1 MSTSGV
7 TMKVLVVNDNPAI
20 NTILEEILTDDGH
33 EVKCLSKLEEAEVE
47 LITFK
52 PDAIIIEETVGGEDS
67 MKFIDMIDA
76 DSDVKVIMLSNGKRL
91 PPKDKPMIVGFVR
104 KPFKAVEILEPIRR
118 IRDGD
123 SAVPIE
129 PGFAEDKKA
138 KKSFFG
144 AKKAPKEEVKNEE
157 ESVLRFS
164 KSYVVYEPYPK
175 TIFDVTREFS
185 LQGCD
190 IFVIS
195 FDTKKTVLGML
206 GDKEVEVL
214 NISAKGKWGVTD
226 AAALGTIMAEIMTY
240 VERNI
245 RPVIVIDDLNKLIGA
260 NDLNRALTFVCQIMQ
275 GVTKPF
281 SMLISV
287 AEEQFTEKDKLLFAQ
302 YMERCNY
309 TGVSTP
315 EEDTQ

>member
-1 MSTSGV
+1 
-7 TMKVLVVNDNPAI
+7 MKVLVVNDNPAI

-33 EVKCLSKLEEAEVE
+33 EVKCLSKLDEAEVE

-52 PDAIIIEETVGGEDS
+52 PDAIIIEETIGGEDS
-67 MKFIDMIDA
+67 MKFIDMIDK
-76 DSDVKVIMLSNGKRL
+76 DSDVKVLMLSNGKRL

-104 KPFKAVEILEPIRR
+104 KPFTAVEILDPIRR

-123 SAVPIE
+123 SAVPVA
-129 PGFAEDKKA
+129 PGFADDKKA

-144 AKKAPKEEVKNEE
+144 VKKPKEEVKEEE
-157 ESVLRFS
+157 ESILRFS

-175 TIFDVTREFS
+175 AVFEATREFI

-190 IFVIS
+190 IYVIS
-195 FDTKKTVLGML
+195 FDTKKTIWGLL

-240 VERNI
+240 IDRNI
-245 RPVIVIDDLNKLIGA
+245 RPVIVLDDLNKLIGA

-302 YMERCNY
+302 YMERYNHI
-309 TGVSTP
+309 P
-315 EEDTQ
+315 ESSSEEVTL